1 MDEKLAKEVF
11 SDKEFVKSL
20 LLMETAEEVQAAL
33 KEKGVDLTV
42 EDILQIR
49 EMCGRADAEELSE
62 EELENVAGGICP
74 AVIVLGFF
82 GIINLVGFVH
92 EATNRRW

>member
-20 LLMETAEEVQAAL
+20 LLMETPEEVQSAL
-33 KEKGVDLTV
+33 KEKGIDLTV
-42 EDILQIR
+42 EDIMQIR
-49 EMCGRADAEELSE
+49 EMCNRADTDELSDD
-62 EELENVAGGICP
+62 ELENVAGGICP

-82 GIINLVGFVH
+82 GALHLIGFVH

>member
-1 MDEKLAKEVF
+1 MDEKLAKEIF

-20 LLMETAEEVQAAL
+20 LLMETPKEVQSAL
-33 KEKGVDLTV
+33 KEKGLELTV

-49 EMCGRADAEELSE
+49 EMCNRADAEELSE
-62 EELENVAGGICP
+62 DELENVAGGICP

-82 GIINLVGFVH
+82 GTLQLIGFVH